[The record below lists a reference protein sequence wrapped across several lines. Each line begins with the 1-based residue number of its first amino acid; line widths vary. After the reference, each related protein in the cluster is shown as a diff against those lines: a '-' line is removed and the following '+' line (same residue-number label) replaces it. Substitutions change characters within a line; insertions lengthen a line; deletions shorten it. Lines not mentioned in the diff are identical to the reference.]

1 MLLLSQK
8 RVSLANLC
16 PPSALAVLPLRR
28 VSGHQQDTISPE
40 MLSVSGTLWGSQG
53 CIYSPKQ
60 ASPGCGITLS
70 LEGLPHPAG
79 PSGPTGGTVLFYPP
93 RRACLDL
100 HRQPLHGPESS
111 EAPTPVRGNST

>member
-28 VSGHQQDTISPE
+28 VSGHQQGTISPE
-40 MLSVSGTLWGSQG
+40 MLSVSGTLWGG
-53 CIYSPKQ
+53 PKR

-79 PSGPTGGTVLFYPP
+79 PSGPTGGTVLFHPP

-111 EAPTPVRGNST
+111 KAPTPVRGNST